1 MLNTDLD
8 ETIDEPQ
15 SDEPE
20 KKQYKTKF
28 NWTDV
33 ILEVLKKKGEISI
46 KKLRKKVCYCS
57 SPWGILHA
65 SFVVC

>member
-20 KKQYKTKF
+20 NKRYKTKF
-28 NWTDV
+28 NWADV

-46 KKLRKKVCYCS
+46 KKLRKKVCYYS
-57 SPWGILHA
+57 SPWEILHA